1 MIRSLLI
8 RGMIAGLVAGLIGF
22 AFARGFGETSV
33 ARAIAFEEQHEHAEA
48 AHPHDHGDAELVS
61 RDTQAGLGLLTGV
74 AVFGTALGG
83 LFSLVF
89 AFAYGRLGPLRARG
103 TSALLALFGFVSV
116 AIVPFLK
123 YPPNPP
129 AVGNPETIGPRTA
142 LFFGMVAISIAA
154 AVFAVRLQRRIQA
167 RHGAWNAA
175 LIAGATYIVV
185 VVIAQVAL
193 PAVDEVPAD
202 FSASLLWNFRLAAIG
217 IQALIWTTLGLVF
230 SALAARELER
240 PVLRSVGLF
249 FLVLWRRDARAVRRR
264 ARVSPHRPVSGTS

>member
-1 MIRSLLI
+1 MIRTLLI

-22 AFARGFGETSV
+22 GFARAFGEPSV
-33 ARAIAFEEQHEHAEA
+33 ARAIAFEEQHEHAQAPHEHDHADASPTA
-48 AHPHDHGDAELVS
+48 AHSHDHGDEELVS

-89 AFAYGRLGPLRARG
+89 AFAYGRLGALHARG

-154 AVFAVRLQRRIQA
+154 AVFAVRLQRRMQA
-167 RHGAWNAA
+167 RHGGWNAT
-175 LIAGATYIVV
+175 LIGAAAYIVV
-185 VVIAQVAL
+185 IVVAQVAL
-193 PAVDEVPAD
+193 PRIDEVPAE

-217 IQALIWTTLGLVF
+217 IQALIWAALGLVF
-230 SALAARELER
+230 GALAARELER
-240 PVLRSVGLF
+240 P
-249 FLVLWRRDARAVRRR
+249 AVRRM
-264 ARVSPHRPVSGTS
+264 AAA

>member
-1 MIRSLLI
+1 MIRTLLI

-22 AFARGFGETSV
+22 GFARAFGEPSV
-33 ARAIAFEEQHEHAEA
+33 ARAIAFEEQHEHAQAPHEHDHADASATA
-48 AHPHDHGDAELVS
+48 AHSHDHGDEELVS

-83 LFSLVF
+83 LFSLVL
-89 AFAYGRLGPLRARG
+89 AFAYGRLGALHARG

-167 RHGAWNAA
+167 RHGGWNAT
-175 LIAGATYIVV
+175 LIGAAAYIVV
-185 VVIAQVAL
+185 IVVAQVAL
-193 PAVDEVPAD
+193 PRIDEVPAE

-217 IQALIWTTLGLVF
+217 IQALIWAALGLVF
-230 SALAARELER
+230 GALAARELER
-240 PVLRSVGLF
+240 P
-249 FLVLWRRDARAVRRR
+249 AVRRM
-264 ARVSPHRPVSGTS
+264 AAA

>member
-1 MIRSLLI
+1 MIRTLLI

-22 AFARGFGETSV
+22 GFARAFGEPSV
-33 ARAIAFEEQHEHAEA
+33 ARAIAFEEQHEHAQAPHEHDHADASATA
-48 AHPHDHGDAELVS
+48 AHSHDHGDEELVS

-89 AFAYGRLGPLRARG
+89 AFAYGRLGALHARG

-154 AVFAVRLQRRIQA
+154 AVFAVRLQRRMQA
-167 RHGAWNAA
+167 RHGGWNAT
-175 LIAGATYIVV
+175 LIGAAAYLVVIVV
-185 VVIAQVAL
+185 AQVAL
-193 PAVDEVPAD
+193 PRIDEVPAE

-217 IQALIWTTLGLVF
+217 IQALIWAALGLVF
-230 SALAARELER
+230 GALAARELER
-240 PVLRSVGLF
+240 P
-249 FLVLWRRDARAVRRR
+249 AVRRM
-264 ARVSPHRPVSGTS
+264 AAA

>member
-1 MIRSLLI
+1 MIRTLLI

-22 AFARGFGETSV
+22 GFARAFGEPSV
-33 ARAIAFEEQHEHAEA
+33 ARAIAFEEQHEHEHEHEHGHADA
-48 AHPHDHGDAELVS
+48 AATQAHSHDHGDEALVS

-89 AFAYGRLGPLRARG
+89 AFAYGRLGALRARG

-129 AVGNPETIGPRTA
+129 AVGNAETIGPRTA

-154 AVFAVRLQRRIQA
+154 AVFA
-167 RHGAWNAA
+167 
-175 LIAGATYIVV
+175 
-185 VVIAQVAL
+185 
-193 PAVDEVPAD
+193 D
-202 FSASLLWNFRLAAIG
+202 
-217 IQALIWTTLGLVF
+217 
-230 SALAARELER
+230 ALAAAHGGAAWRVER
-240 PVLRSVGLF
+240 DAHRGGCVY
-249 FLVLWRRDARAVRRR
+249 RRDRGGAGRAAVRR
-264 ARVSPHRPVSGTS
+264 

>member
-22 AFARGFGETSV
+22 GFARAFGEPSI
-33 ARAIAFEEQHEHAEA
+33 ARAIAFEERHEHAEA
-48 AHPHDHGDAELVS
+48 AHEHEHEHADASANAAHSHDHGDEALVS

-89 AFAYGRLGPLRARG
+89 AFAYGRLGALHARG

-142 LFFGMVAISIAA
+142 LFFCMVAISLVA
-154 AVFAVRLQRRIQA
+154 AVFAVRLQRRMQA
-167 RHGAWNAA
+167 QHGGWNAT
-175 LIAGATYIVV
+175 LIAGAAYIVV
-185 VVIAQVAL
+185 IAMAQVAL
-193 PAVDEVPAD
+193 PRVDEVPAD
-202 FSASLLWNFRLAAIG
+202 FSASLLWNFRVAAIG
-217 IQALIWTTLGLVF
+217 IQALIWTTLGLLF
-230 SALAARELER
+230 GALAARELER
-240 PVLRSVGLF
+240 P
-249 FLVLWRRDARAVRRR
+249 AVRRM
-264 ARVSPHRPVSGTS
+264 AAA

>member
-1 MIRSLLI
+1 MIRTLLI

-22 AFARGFGETSV
+22 GFARAFGEPSV
-33 ARAIAFEEQHEHAEA
+33 ARAIAFEEQHEHEHEHEHGHADA
-48 AHPHDHGDAELVS
+48 AATQAHSHDHGDEALVS

-89 AFAYGRLGPLRARG
+89 AFAYGRLGALRARG

-129 AVGNPETIGPRTA
+129 AVGNAETIGPRTA

-154 AVFAVRLQRRIQA
+154 AVFAVRLQRRMVA
-167 RHGAWNAA
+167 RHGGWNAT
-175 LIAGATYIVV
+175 LIAAAAYIVV
-185 VVIAQVAL
+185 IVAAQVAL
-193 PAVDEVPAD
+193 PSVDEVPPD
-202 FSASLLWNFRLAAIG
+202 FSASLLWNFRVAAIG
-217 IQALIWTTLGLVF
+217 MQALLWTTLGLVF
-230 SALAARELER
+230 GALAARELER
-240 PVLRSVGLF
+240 P
-249 FLVLWRRDARAVRRR
+249 AVRRM
-264 ARVSPHRPVSGTS
+264 AAA

>member
-1 MIRSLLI
+1 MIRTLLI

-22 AFARGFGETSV
+22 GFARAFGEPSV
-33 ARAIAFEEQHEHAEA
+33 ARAIAFEEQHEHAQAPHEHDHADASATA
-48 AHPHDHGDAELVS
+48 AHSHDHGDEELVS

-89 AFAYGRLGPLRARG
+89 AFAYGRLGALHARG

-167 RHGAWNAA
+167 RHGGWNAT
-175 LIAGATYIVV
+175 LIGAAAYIVV
-185 VVIAQVAL
+185 IVVAQVAL
-193 PAVDEVPAD
+193 PRIDEVPAE

-217 IQALIWTTLGLVF
+217 IQALIWAALGLVF
-230 SALAARELER
+230 GALAARELER
-240 PVLRSVGLF
+240 P
-249 FLVLWRRDARAVRRR
+249 AVRRM
-264 ARVSPHRPVSGTS
+264 AAA

>member
-1 MIRSLLI
+1 MIRTLLI

-22 AFARGFGETSV
+22 GFARAFGEPSV
-33 ARAIAFEEQHEHAEA
+33 ARAIAFEEQHEHAQA
-48 AHPHDHGDAELVS
+48 AHEHEHADAATGAAQSHDHGDEELVS

-89 AFAYGRLGPLRARG
+89 AFAYGRIGALHARG

-129 AVGNPETIGPRTA
+129 AVGNPDTIGPRTA
-142 LFFGMVAISIAA
+142 LFFGMVAISLAA
-154 AVFAVRLQRRIQA
+154 AMFAVRLQRRMAA
-167 RHGAWNAA
+167 RHGGWNATLVA
-175 LIAGATYIVV
+175 AAAYIVV
-185 VVIAQVAL
+185 IVVAQVVL
-193 PAVDEVPAD
+193 PRIDEVPAD

-217 IQALIWTTLGLVF
+217 IQALIWTTLGLLF
-230 SALAARELER
+230 GALAARELER
-240 PVLRSVGLF
+240 P
-249 FLVLWRRDARAVRRR
+249 AVRRM
-264 ARVSPHRPVSGTS
+264 AAA

>member
-22 AFARGFGETSV
+22 GFARTFGEPSV
-33 ARAIAFEEQHEHAEA
+33 ARAIAFEEQHEHAAGAHEHADAHAHADASA
-48 AHPHDHGDAELVS
+48 ATSHDAHDHGDEELVS

-89 AFAYGRLGPLRARG
+89 AFAYGRLGALHARG
-103 TSALLALFGFVSV
+103 TSALLALFGFVSA

-129 AVGNPETIGPRTA
+129 AVGNAETIGPRTA
-142 LFFGMVAISIAA
+142 LFFGMVAISIVA
-154 AVFAVRLQRRIQA
+154 AVLAVRLQRRLQA
-167 RHGAWNAA
+167 RHGNWNAT
-175 LIAGATYIVV
+175 LIAGLAYVV
-185 VVIAQVAL
+185 VVAVAQVAL
-193 PAVDEVPAD
+193 PRIDEVPD
-202 FSASLLWNFRLAAIG
+202 GFSASLLWNFRLAAIG

-230 SALAARELER
+230 GALAARELER
-240 PVLRSVGLF
+240 P
-249 FLVLWRRDARAVRRR
+249 AVRRM
-264 ARVSPHRPVSGTS
+264 AAA